1 MGNRDA
7 QMRATTASGV
17 GERSTQK
24 FVKRVLKAIL
34 SLHDNFIHWPNRE
47 EKAAMK
53 QRISAASRGVFSNA
67 VGFIE
72 GTFISLQDTPLENRW
87 HYFNRRSSEPY
98 ALHTMV
104 VCSDQRKILYVR
116 AGDTSASH
124 DTQVFD
130 SSLLNLEPQQFFDD
144 GEYLIGDSAYT
155 ISNRMIAPY
164 NTPCHS
170 AAHAVFNAMLSTQRV
185 AVEHTIEI
193 LKARFP
199 SIMNVSI
206 RIEDLKSHKTVVDWF
221 LAACILHNFLIDVND
236 RDWEDTDD
244 RLLAKRHQALVEQA
258 QEAQACRL
266 AAAEQE
272 GEDDVRLLVKLRPY
286 DTLLWVCWQKGMISF
301 REGNFIE
308 RVFIIAIKESCFGI
322 QKTESKERLPSPKH
336 LAILSTAPQ
345 TPACEASFLAF
356 FICI

>member
-1 MGNRDA
+1 
-7 QMRATTASGV
+7 
-17 GERSTQK
+17 
-24 FVKRVLKAIL
+24 
-34 SLHDNFIHWPNRE
+34 
-47 EKAAMK
+47 
-53 QRISAASRGVFSNA
+53 
-67 VGFIE
+67 
-72 GTFISLQDTPLENRW
+72 
-87 HYFNRRSSEPY
+87 
-98 ALHTMV
+98 
-104 VCSDQRKILYVR
+104 
-116 AGDTSASH
+116 
-124 DTQVFD
+124 
-130 SSLLNLEPQQFFDD
+130 
-144 GEYLIGDSAYT
+144 
-155 ISNRMIAPY
+155 MIAPY

-170 AAHAVFNAMLSTQRV
+170 AAHAVFNAMLSTQRI

-206 RIEDLKSHKTVVDWF
+206 RIEDLKSHKAVVDWF

-236 RDWEDTDD
+236 RDWEDTDN

-266 AAAEQE
+266 AAAEQRGGRRRTAARE
-272 GEDDVRLLVKLRPY
+272 VETVR
-286 DTLLWVCWQKGMISF
+286 DTIVGCWQKGMISF
-301 REGNFIE
+301 REGNCIE

-356 FICI
+356 SSAFELLCEAADDLNSPP